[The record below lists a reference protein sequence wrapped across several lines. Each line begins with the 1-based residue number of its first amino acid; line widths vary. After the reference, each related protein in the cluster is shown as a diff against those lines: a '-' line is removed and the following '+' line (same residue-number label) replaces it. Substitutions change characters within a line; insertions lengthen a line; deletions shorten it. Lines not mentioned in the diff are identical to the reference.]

1 MVRKIS
7 FFVLITLL
15 WMFTNT
21 SQACTDIVVGKK
33 ASADGSVIISHTDS
47 GDDCRLRV
55 VHGQKF
61 PEGAMASVYW
71 GIQDVKLALDDFGE
85 VLGKIPQ
92 VRETYTY
99 FHSAYSQM
107 NEHQLAIGES
117 TTSMRDELKF
127 DRKEAKQ
134 IMTIEQAQIFALQRC
149 KTSRE
154 AVELIGFL
162 MEKYGFLP
170 SCVGESETLSIGDPN
185 EAWIFEVFSVGGDW
199 DPESGKP
206 GCVWAAQR
214 VPDDHALIIPNWSI
228 IKEIDLG
235 KPDVF
240 MASSNYKSF
249 AIEKGYYDPASGMPF
264 IWQKAYAPIL
274 REWATS
280 RFWLFYSTIA
290 PNYCNWPNR
299 KLKSP
304 FGGMNP
310 YIQYVEDV
318 DIYPFSVKPEKK
330 LSVQDVMAFQRSTM
344 PGTIYDQT
352 SDPDW
357 YIPKDSI
364 MVKSPLTT
372 PFPTK
377 AMRQLL
383 DINHRRNIS
392 RGGYGMVA
400 QLRSWL
406 PNAVG
411 GIYWFYTDNQYTA
424 AYVPIYAG
432 TQEIAACYKVYDPDK
447 YDEKSIRWAFDFVD
461 NLCYLRW
468 QDAIKDVREVRNPV
482 EKRFFDEIAAV
493 DKEYQK
499 LAKHSS
505 RKANKYL
512 TELTQTRMNEIYDI
526 YIELKKTLIT
536 KYTNN
541 KQGS

>member
-1 MVRKIS
+1 MIKKLSS
-7 FFVLITLL
+7 FALLVLSLL
-15 WMFTNT
+15 SINT
-21 SQACTDIVVGKK
+21 AVACTDIVVGKK
-33 ASADGSVIISHTDS
+33 ASVDGSVIISHTDC
-47 GDDCRLRV
+47 GDDCRIRIV
-55 VHGQKF
+55 ERHKY
-61 PEGAMASVYW
+61 PDGAMAPVYW
-71 GIQDVKLALDDFGE
+71 GIQDVRLPLDDNGE
-85 VLGKIPQ
+85 VLGYIPQ
-92 VRETYTY
+92 VKETYKY
-99 FHSAYSQM
+99 FHSAYSHI
-107 NEHQLAIGES
+107 NEYQLAIGES
-117 TTSMRDELKF
+117 TTSMREELKF
-127 DRKEAKQ
+127 DRKDAKQ

-149 KTSRE
+149 KKAKD
-154 AVELIGFL
+154 AVKLIGSL

-170 SCVGESETLSIGDPN
+170 SCVGESETLSIGDPD
-185 EAWIFEVFSVGGDW
+185 EAWILEVFSVGGDW

-228 IKEIDLG
+228 IKEIDLN
-235 KPDVF
+235 KPNEF
-240 MASSNYKSF
+240 MASPNYKSF
-249 AIEKGYYDPASGMPF
+249 AIEKGYYNPNSGMPF

-280 RFWLFYSTIA
+280 RFWLFYSTVA
-290 PNYCNWPNR
+290 PNYCEWPNR
-299 KLKSP
+299 KLTSP
-304 FGGMNP
+304 FQGMNP

-357 YIPKDSI
+357 YIPKDGK

-372 PFPTK
+372 PFPTT
-377 AMRQLL
+377 AMRELL

-406 PNAVG
+406 PDDIG
-411 GIYWFYTDNQYTA
+411 GIYWVFLDNQYTA
-424 AYVPIYAG
+424 AYVPIYVG
-432 TQEIAACYKVYDPDK
+432 TNEIADCYKIYNPDK

-468 QDAIKDVREVRNPV
+468 QDAIEDVREHRDPV
-482 EKRFFDEIAAV
+482 EARFFSEIKDVDEQ
-493 DKEYQK
+493 YLK

-505 RKANKYL
+505 RKAKKYIS
-512 TELTQTRMNEIYDI
+512 ELTVNRMHEIHDMYL
-526 YIELKKTLIT
+526 ELRNILIT

-541 KQGS
+541 HQGS

>member
-1 MVRKIS
+1 MIKKTI
-7 FFVLITLL
+7 FWALIAILFSPIHTL
-15 WMFTNT
+15 
-21 SQACTDIVVGKK
+21 QACTDIVVGKK
-33 ASADGSVIISHTDS
+33 ASTDGSVIISHTDS
-47 GDDCRLRV
+47 GDDSRLRV

-61 PEGAMASVYW
+61 PEGAMANVYW
-71 GIQDVKLALDDFGE
+71 GIQDVSLALDDYGE
-85 VLGKIPQ
+85 ILGQIPQ

-107 NEHQLAIGES
+107 NEFQLAIGES
-117 TTSMRDELKF
+117 TTSMRKELKF
-127 DRKEAKQ
+127 NRIEAQQ
-134 IMTIEQAQIFALQRC
+134 IMTVEQAQIFALQRC
-149 KTSRE
+149 KTARE
-154 AVELIGFL
+154 AVELIAAL
-162 MEKYGFLP
+162 MEEYGFLP

-185 EAWIFEVFSVGGDW
+185 EAWILEIFSVGGDW
-199 DPESGKP
+199 DPKSGKP

-228 IKEIDLG
+228 IKEIHLDR
-235 KPDVF
+235 PDEF

-249 AIEKGYYDPASGMPF
+249 AIEKGYYDPESGRPF
-264 IWQKAYAPIL
+264 IWQEAYAPTL

-290 PNYCNWPNR
+290 PNYRNWPDR
-299 KLKSP
+299 KLTSP
-304 FGGMNP
+304 YDGMNP
-310 YIQYVEDV
+310 YIQYVEDI
-318 DIYPFSVKPEKK
+318 DIYPFSLKPEKK
-330 LSVQDVMAFQRSTM
+330 ISVQDVMAFQRSTM

-357 YIPKDSI
+357 YVPQDSM

-383 DINHRRNIS
+383 DINHRRNVS

-406 PNAVG
+406 PDAVG
-411 GIYWFYTDNQYTA
+411 GIYWFYTDNQYVS

-432 TQEIAACYKVYDPDK
+432 TQEIAECYKIYNPDK
-447 YDEKSIRWAFDFVD
+447 YDEKSMRWAFDFVD

-468 QDAIKDVREVRNPV
+468 QDAIKDVREARDPV
-482 EKRFFDEIAAV
+482 EARFFEEIEMV
-493 DKEYQK
+493 DNKYLK
-499 LAKHSS
+499 LEKKSTN
-505 RKANKYL
+505 KANKYL
-512 TELTQTRMNEIYDI
+512 TELTQSRMLEIYQL
-526 YIELKKTLIT
+526 YIDLKATLIT